1 MPATNGPP
9 FFFLHVMKTGGTA
22 FVLNVLQNFG
32 PGEVYPS
39 ELDKQQPGDL
49 VPYVSVARLLDV
61 PAERRHAIRMYTGH
75 FPFVVCE
82 LMGVE
87 FRTLTVLRDP
97 VERTL
102 SVLKHFKRHFE
113 RYEPLPLAALYDD
126 PFLFENYVQN
136 HQTKLFS
143 ITAQDRPE
151 TFVSTLTHAENRA
164 RHLGGPDPAPP
175 TTITVDE
182 ARLLVAKAN
191 LARVDVVGV
200 NERYPEFVASLQAH
214 FGWWPAGV
222 DTGARVNVA
231 GDVPDGDASL
241 RRRIAHDNA
250 FDLELY
256 ELAQDLSD

>member
-1 MPATNGPP
+1 MPASDGPP

-39 ELDKQQPGDL
+39 DLDKRQPDDL
-49 VPYVSVARLLDV
+49 VPYVSISRLLETS
-61 PAERRHAIRMYTGH
+61 AERRRAIRLYTGH
-75 FPFVVCE
+75 FPYVVCE

-126 PFLFENYVQN
+126 PFLFENYVHN

-143 ITAQDRPE
+143 ITAQDRTE

-164 RHLGGPDPAPP
+164 RHLGGADP
-175 TTITVDE
+175 TTTTIAVDA
-182 ARLLVAKAN
+182 ARLSVAKTN

-200 NERYPEFVASLQAH
+200 NERYPEFVASLRAR

-222 DTGARVNVA
+222 DADVRVNVA
-231 GDVPDGDASL
+231 DDVTDADTSL
-241 RRRIAHDNA
+241 RRRIAQDNA
-250 FDLELY
+250 FDVELY
-256 ELAQDLSD
+256 ELAKDLSA